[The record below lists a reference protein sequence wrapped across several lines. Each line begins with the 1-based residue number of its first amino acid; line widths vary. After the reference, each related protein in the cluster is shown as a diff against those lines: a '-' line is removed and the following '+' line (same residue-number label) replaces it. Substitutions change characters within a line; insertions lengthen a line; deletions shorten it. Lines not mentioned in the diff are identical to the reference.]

1 MITALSIGRGG
12 LGRFGNQMFTIAGCI
27 GIAIKSGQPYGFP
40 RWQTHDNAI
49 FGQPVDDIEEYLV
62 NELPRIPTGLP
73 LQEYGYF
80 WGYKDINLS
89 TGSWSIDAHM
99 QSYKF
104 FEHCMPTIRNTFR
117 FKDEPPQ
124 NDYVAIHFRAGDY
137 IDDPTA
143 QHPRCSKEYYEK
155 AMALFPEGTRFK
167 IFTDDRHSAI
177 EKFGG
182 YDNFMRGHYAY
193 TSKGG
198 IDISVP
204 VDLSSYIED
213 FKLMKRCKSFIIA
226 NSSFSYMAALLG
238 EHPDKKIIMPK
249 IWFGSQMP
257 PEFDTKDIYPPEAIV
272 I

>member
-124 NDYVAIHFRAGDY
+124 NDYVAIHYRAGDY

-155 AMALFPEGTRFK
+155 AMAVFPEGTRF
-167 IFTDDRHSAI
+167 ILFSDNPTSWCEIMQIDNMLY
-177 EKFGG
+177 
-182 YDNFMRGHYAY
+182 YDGN
-193 TSKGG
+193 
-198 IDISVP
+198 
-204 VDLSSYIED
+204 SYIED
-213 FKLMKRCKSFIIA
+213 FKIMKCCKHFIIA
-226 NSSFSYMAALLG
+226 NSSFSYMAALLS
-238 EHPDKKIIMPK
+238 EHPDKKIIMPSR
-249 IWFGSQMP
+249 WFGSQMP

>member
-27 GIAIKSGQPYGFP
+27 GIATKSGQPYGFP

-49 FGQPVDDIEEYLV
+49 FGKPVDDIEEYLV
-62 NELPRIPTGLP
+62 NELPRIPTGLNF
-73 LQEYGYF
+73 QEYGYF
-80 WGYKDINLS
+80 WGYKDINLP

-104 FEHCMPTIRNTFR
+104 FEHCMPLIRETFT
-117 FKDEPPQ
+117 FKDEPEQ
-124 NDYVAIHFRAGDY
+124 NDYVAIHYRAGDY
-137 IDDPTA
+137 IDDPNA
-143 QHPRCSKEYYEK
+143 QHPRCSKEYYEQ
-155 AMALFPEGTRFK
+155 AIQQFPKGTQFI
-167 IFTDDRHSAI
+167 IFSDNTEAFAKMFDYSNLNYLYAG
-177 EKFGG
+177 GG
-182 YDNFMRGHYAY
+182 YIKEFA
-193 TSKGG
+193 
-198 IDISVP
+198 
-204 VDLSSYIED
+204 
-213 FKLMKRCKSFIIA
+213 LMKRCKHFITA

-257 PEFDTKDIYPPEAIV
+257 PEFDTKDIYPPEVIV